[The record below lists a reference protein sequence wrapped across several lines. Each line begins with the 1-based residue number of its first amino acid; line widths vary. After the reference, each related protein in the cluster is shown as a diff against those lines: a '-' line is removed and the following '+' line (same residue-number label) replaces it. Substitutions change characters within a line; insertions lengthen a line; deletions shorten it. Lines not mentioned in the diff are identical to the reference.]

1 MADLELQPGA
11 VPEPRPLHD
20 PRPLYIELC
29 GVAGVGKSTL
39 ASHLRR
45 SMPDRRF
52 FRRDRRQE
60 SGLRLL
66 RQKDGPADRS
76 RAFRDLFRYIL
87 IERRAIFVSAW
98 RRARFIVGVPARRD
112 WLGSGHVLLLD
123 EGPLTYLVTLGGY
136 GPAWAGWWRILV
148 PDPREIH
155 AVFIFLAGS
164 PAVVDERVARRA
176 RPHKFRVGRTGKE
189 GITRE
194 HRMEGQRFWYKRLRA
209 EGVDALWLETDDL
222 EPEEVHARVRAYLG
236 RVRPDLAAAGSGAN
250 D

>member
-1 MADLELQPGA
+1 MMQPDP
-11 VPEPRPLHD
+11 VMD
-20 PRPLYIELC
+20 PRPIYIELC

-45 SMPDRRF
+45 SMPGRRF
-52 FRRDRRQE
+52 FGRDRKQE

-66 RQKDGPADRS
+66 REKGSHVDRS
-76 RAFRDLFRYIL
+76 NAFRRLFRYLL

-98 RRARFIVGVPARRD
+98 RRARFIVGLPARRD
-112 WLGSGHVLLLD
+112 WLGPGNVLLLD

-136 GPAWAGWWRILV
+136 GTRWGDWWRILV
-148 PDPREIH
+148 PDPHEVHGI
-155 AVFIFLAGS
+155 FIFLAGT
-164 PAVVDERVARRA
+164 PGVVDGRVARRG

-194 HRMEGQRFWYKRLRA
+194 HRMVGQRFWYERLRA
-209 EGVDALWLETDDL
+209 EGVDTLWVETDDL
-222 EPEEVHARVRAYLG
+222 GPEEVHARVKAYLL
-236 RVRPDLAAAGSGAN
+236 RIRPDLASAEPGAS